1 MFGLVRKKTSYEAH
15 AAQLY
20 IVCMEQAFQPKF
32 FAEFGVK
39 DSFDGRFEVLVVHV
53 FMVLQRLNQEPGNEE
68 LAQAVF
74 DVTFANM
81 DQSLRSAGVGD
92 MGVPKRIKKMMI
104 AFNGRMHAYQAALDD
119 ANDVSG
125 ALKDALRR
133 NVYGAMDAVDEKALN
148 GFTGYIEENVA
159 LLSTQRMDDLCAGMV
174 QFTDIKT

>member
-1 MFGLVRKKTSYEAH
+1 MFGLIRKKTSHEAQ

-20 IVCMEQAFQPKF
+20 ITCMEQAFQPKF
-32 FAEFGVK
+32 FAEFGVT

-53 FMVLQRLNQEPGNEE
+53 FMVLHRLNQESGVDE
-68 LAQAVF
+68 LSQAVF

-92 MGVPKRIKKMMI
+92 MGVPKRVKKMMI

-119 ANDVSG
+119 MNDVSG

-133 NVYGAMDAVDEKALN
+133 NVYGAVEAVDEKALK
-148 GFTGYIEENVA
+148 GFAGYIGENVA
-159 LLSTQRMDDLCAGMV
+159 LLSMQKMNDLCNGMV